1 MKPGHI
7 TGSDLSIPQN
17 IPGKIVMC
25 IYAVTVMFML
35 ANIFIATLN
44 DFFAAAHERINIELS
59 EAEAQDPIDFVLMNT
74 KGTVWKLFGIL
85 FNFATRKRR
94 KEGNKM
100 GAGQRGQEEY
110 FTGQV

>member
-7 TGSDLSIPQN
+7 TGADLRIPHN

-44 DFFAAAHERINIELS
+44 DFFAAAHDRINIELS
-59 EAEAQDPIDFVLMNT
+59 EAEAQDPIDFVIMNT
-74 KGTVWKLFGIL
+74 RGTIWKLFGIL
-85 FNFATRKRR
+85 YNFATRKRKKGHNQTEKR
-94 KEGNKM
+94 V
-100 GAGQRGQEEY
+100 Y